1 MAEAE
6 NQPSSEREVKL
17 SAAPGFNL
25 PDLNLVAEGVT
36 AGSEQEA
43 RLETAYWDTADLRL
57 ARWGVSLRHRVR
69 AGWTLKLAGSA
80 SDGLLVRPELHF
92 SGPARTVP
100 PRALD
105 LLRGYLRSGELRPV
119 ARLSTWRRRVLLE
132 RAGQPLAEVVDDEVS
147 VLDGRRVAARFREVE
162 VELFAGGDEVLPSLL
177 ARLRT
182 AGAGQPDPTPK
193 HVRALGPAAQRPP
206 EAAPPELGPKPT
218 AGEVVRRALAD
229 AVTLVLSHDLGI
241 RLAGQPEDVHQAR
254 VGTRRLRSHL
264 RTFRPL
270 LDRDWAAALRDELA
284 WAAGELGAVRDQEV
298 LLERL
303 QGHLDLLP
311 AEDRRAG
318 ESICARLAATAEESR
333 TALRT
338 TLAGKRYAELL
349 ERLVAAA
356 DSPQLQGE
364 HESPAAQVLPPLAR
378 KPWAELRAAMQKLEP
393 KSADEDLH
401 ACRILAKRARY
412 AAEAVAP
419 AAGPAAERFARA
431 TAALQTVLGEHQD
444 CVTASLW
451 LRSHAGAGR
460 RAFAAGEL
468 AARELVEA
476 EKARTGWPK
485 VWQRLDRP
493 KLRAW
498 LKA

>member
-1 MAEAE
+1 LAEAE
-6 NQPSSEREVKL
+6 REPSSEREVKL

-25 PDLNLVAEGVT
+25 PDLNLATEGVT
-36 AGSEQEA
+36 AASEQEA

-57 ARWGVSLRHRVR
+57 ARWGVSLRYRAR

-80 SDGLLVRPELHF
+80 SDGMLVRPELHF

-100 PRALD
+100 RRALD
-105 LLRGYLRSGELRPV
+105 LLQGYVRSGQLQPV

-132 RAGQPLAEVVDDEVS
+132 RAGQRLAEVVDDEVS
-147 VLDGRRVAARFREVE
+147 VLEGRRVAARFREVE
-162 VELFAGGDEVLPSLL
+162 VELFPGGDEILPSLL
-177 ARLRT
+177 ASLRT
-182 AGAGQPDPTPK
+182 AGAGEPDPTPK

-206 EAAPPELGPKPT
+206 EAAPPQLGREPT
-218 AGEVVRRALAD
+218 AGEVVRRALAE

-241 RLAGQPEDVHQAR
+241 RLAGRPEDVHQAR

-270 LDRDWAAALRDELA
+270 LDRDWADALRDELA
-284 WAAGELGAVRDQEV
+284 WAADELGAVRDQEV
-298 LLERL
+298 LLDRL
-303 QGHLDLLP
+303 QGHLALLP
-311 AEDRRAG
+311 AEDRKAG
-318 ESICARLAATAEESR
+318 KYICARLAAAADESR
-333 TALRT
+333 TALRA
-338 TLAGKRYAELL
+338 TLAGKRYADLL

-356 DSPQLQGE
+356 ESPLLAGQ
-364 HESPAAQVLPPLAR
+364 HESPALKVLPALAL
-378 KPWAELRAAMQKLEP
+378 KPWVELRAGMRNLQAESP
-393 KSADEDLH
+393 NEDLH

-419 AAGPAAERFARA
+419 AMGPAAERFARA
-431 TAALQTVLGEHQD
+431 VSALQTVLGEHQD
-444 CVTASLW
+444 CVTASRW
-451 LRSHAGAGR
+451 LRRQAGAGR

-468 AARELVEA
+468 AARELAEA
-476 EKARTGWPK
+476 EKARAAWPK
-485 VWQRLDRP
+485 VWRRLDRP